1 MSTTTQS
8 TDRTIKDSLWKHIS
22 SGLHQD
28 KVIYREGF
36 IGIVRLESIRVTDG
50 GFSASAVP
58 IVEIET
64 YGCYHMLREP
74 WNFSAPWELIWG
86 QSGRFGARYVG
97 WSFYPAANLVRAVEH
112 LLEQDDACGSLE
124 LIGAR

>member
-8 TDRTIKDSLWKHIS
+8 TDKTIKDSLWKHIS
-22 SGLHQD
+22 GGLHQD

-36 IGIVRLESIRVTDG
+36 IGIVRLESVRISDG
-50 GFSASAVP
+50 GFSATAVP

-64 YGCYHMLREP
+64 YGCYHMPREP
-74 WNFSAPWELIWG
+74 WNFSAPWEVIWE

-97 WSFYPAANLVRAVEH
+97 WSFYPAANLVRAVEY
-112 LLEQDDACGSLE
+112 LLEQDDIYGVLE